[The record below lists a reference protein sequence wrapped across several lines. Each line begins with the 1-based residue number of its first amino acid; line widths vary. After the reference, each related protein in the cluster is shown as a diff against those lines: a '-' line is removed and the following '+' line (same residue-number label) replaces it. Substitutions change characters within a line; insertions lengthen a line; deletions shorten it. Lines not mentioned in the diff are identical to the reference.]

1 MRSAVLAL
9 VAIALLAPSSSQGA
23 GFKPWA
29 AASGSWAT
37 YSMKDVND
45 QIGSINQTLA
55 GSGLSMDEINNGF
68 GFGVAFG
75 GDLND
80 AVTVGVGYDRLFGS
94 SDVSDA
100 SGGIKFDLP
109 ANTFR
114 GFGEY
119 RFPSTGQ
126 LKPHAGIA
134 LGMVSASGTVELS
147 VSGFPTD
154 KSDVEGTG
162 PLAEVYVGGDMWA
175 SPQFAIIGAAGY
187 RYAKISEF
195 KVAGETATKEDG
207 SKATMDYSGF
217 NARLGLKVAFGK

>member
-1 MRSAVLAL
+1 
-9 VAIALLAPSSSQGA
+9 
-23 GFKPWA
+23 
-29 AASGSWAT
+29 
-37 YSMKDVND
+37 MKDVND
-45 QIGSINQTLA
+45 QIGGINELLA
-55 GSGLSMDEINNGF
+55 GTGLSMDEISNGL

-80 AVTVGVGYDRLFGS
+80 VMSVGLAYDRLFGS
-94 SDVSDA
+94 SEVSDA
-100 SGGIKFDLP
+100 TGGIKFDLP
-109 ANTFR
+109 ANAFR

-126 LKPHAGIA
+126 FKPHAGIA

-147 VSGFPTD
+147 AAGFPTE
-154 KSDVEGTG
+154 KGDVEGSG

-175 SPQFAIIGAAGY
+175 APQFAIIGSAGY

>member
-9 VAIALLAPSSSQGA
+9 VAIALLAPGSSQAA

-80 AVTVGVGYDRLFGS
+80 ALSVGVGYDRVFGS

-100 SGGIKFDLP
+100 SGGIKFDFP
-109 ANTFR
+109 ANAYR

-126 LKPHAGIA
+126 FKPHLGIS
-134 LGMVSASGTVELS
+134 LGMISTSGNVELS
-147 VSGFPTD
+147 AAGSPTD
-154 KSDVEGTG
+154 KSKVEGSG
-162 PLAEVYVGGDMWA
+162 PLAEAYVGGDMWA
-175 SPQFAIIGAAGY
+175 SPQFAILGSVGY
-187 RYAKISEF
+187 RYAKVSEF
-195 KVAGETATKEDG
+195 KVAGETATNADG

-217 NARLGLKVAFGK
+217 NARLGIKFAFGK